1 MKKGMI
7 VGILFIFTGLSF
19 IGYGLFEKISMDRKT
34 EAALKDAVSITKGMV
49 GEKDIPDKKERPK
62 KPDDFAPETGEVVG
76 LLKIPR
82 LEAELPIVEG
92 TDPAELEKG
101 VGHFKGASFPGE
113 EGQIVFSGHRDTVF
127 LRLGELEIGDK
138 FYVNMPYGEYMYEI
152 YDSKIVDEDDRTVI
166 TLQKEK
172 EDLLLTTCYP
182 FTLTG
187 AAPERYILYAK
198 PVDSR

>member
-7 VGILFIFTGLSF
+7 IAVLFIIAGVSF

-34 EAALKDAVSITKGMV
+34 EAALRDAVGMTKDRV
-49 GEKDIPDKKERPK
+49 DAKANPDRKDRPT
-62 KPDDFAPETGEVVG
+62 KPDDFSPETGEVIG
-76 LLKIPR
+76 LLEIPK

-101 VGHFKGASFPGE
+101 VGHYKGASFPGE
-113 EGQIVFSGHRDTVF
+113 DGQIVFSGHRDTVF
-127 LRLGELEIGDK
+127 LRLGELEMGDR
-138 FYVNMPYGEYMYEI
+138 FFVRMPYGDFMYEI

-166 TLQKEK
+166 TLHKEK
-172 EDLLLTTCYP
+172 EDMLLTTCYP

-187 AAPERYILYAK
+187 AAPERYILFAK
-198 PVDSR
+198 PVDTR

>member
-7 VGILFIFTGLSF
+7 IAVLFIVAGISF
-19 IGYGLFEKISMDRKT
+19 IGYGLFEKINMDRKT
-34 EAALKDAVSITKGMV
+34 EAALREAVGMTKV
-49 GEKDIPDKKERPK
+49 NPEKKERPPV
-62 KPDDFAPETGEVVG
+62 PDDFDPQTGEVIG
-76 LLKIPR
+76 LLEIPR

-101 VGHFKGASFPGE
+101 VGHYKGASFPGE

-127 LRLGELEIGDK
+127 LRLGELEVGDR
-138 FYVNMPYGEYMYEI
+138 FFVRMSYGDYMYEI

-198 PVDSR
+198 PMDTR

>member
-1 MKKGMI
+1 MI
-7 VGILFIFTGLSF
+7 VAFLFMIAGVSV
-19 IGYGLFEKISMDRKT
+19 IGYGLFEKWSMDKKT
-34 EAALKDAVSITKGMV
+34 EAALRDAVSITEQTGKAGV
-49 GEKDIPDKKERPK
+49 SDKQEPNKKERPP
-62 KPDDFAPETGEVVG
+62 KPDDFAPEIGEVVG
-76 LLKIPR
+76 LLEIPR
-82 LEAELPIVEG
+82 LDAKLPIVEG

-127 LRLGELEIGDK
+127 LRLGELEVGDR
-138 FYVNMPYGEYMYEI
+138 FYVSMPYGDYMYEI
-152 YDSKIVDEDDRTVI
+152 YDSKIVDEDDRSVI

>member
-7 VGILFIFTGLSF
+7 VALLFIVAGISF

-34 EAALKDAVSITKGMV
+34 EAALREAVGITKGDV
-49 GEKDIPDKKERPK
+49 PSRVNPEEKERPV
-62 KPDDFAPETGEVVG
+62 KPEDFAPGIGEVVG
-76 LLKIPR
+76 VLEIPR
-82 LEAELPIVEG
+82 LEAKLPIVEG
-92 TDPAELEKG
+92 TDPDELEKG

-113 EGQIVFSGHRDTVF
+113 PGQIVFSGHRDTVF
-127 LRLGELEIGDK
+127 LRLGELEIGDRFFVK
-138 FYVNMPYGEYMYEI
+138 MPYGDYMYEI

-198 PVDSR
+198 PVKIR

>member
-7 VGILFIFTGLSF
+7 VAILFIVVGVSF

-34 EAALKDAVSITKGMV
+34 EAALRDAVGMTKEKV
-49 GEKDIPDKKERPK
+49 GAKANPEKKERPT
-62 KPDDFAPETGEVVG
+62 KPNDFAPEIGEVIG
-76 LLKIPR
+76 LLEIPK
-82 LEAELPIVEG
+82 LDAELPIVEG

-101 VGHFKGASFPGE
+101 VGHYRGASFPGE
-113 EGQIVFSGHRDTVF
+113 LGQIVFSGHRDTVF
-127 LRLGELEIGDK
+127 LRLGELEIGDR
-138 FYVNMPYGEYMYEI
+138 FFVSMPYGDYTYEI
-152 YDSKIVDEDDRTVI
+152 YDSKIVDEDDRSVI

>member
-7 VGILFIFTGLSF
+7 IALLFIFAGVSF

-34 EAALKDAVSITKGMV
+34 EAALRDAVGMTKD
-49 GEKDIPDKKERPK
+49 KIDAKASPDKKDRPK
-62 KPDDFAPETGEVVG
+62 KPDDFAPETGEVIG
-76 LLKIPR
+76 LLEIPK

-101 VGHFKGASFPGE
+101 VGHYKGASFPGE
-113 EGQIVFSGHRDTVF
+113 DGQIVFSGHRDTVF
-127 LRLGELEIGDK
+127 LRLGELEMGDR
-138 FYVNMPYGEYMYEI
+138 FFVRMPYGDYMYEI

-166 TLQKEK
+166 TLQKEN

-198 PVDSR
+198 PIDSR

>member
-1 MKKGMI
+1 MI
-7 VGILFIFTGLSF
+7 VAILFIVAGVSF

-34 EAALKDAVSITKGMV
+34 EAALRDAVSITEQA
-49 GEKDIPDKKERPK
+49 EKDRLKDRKNPDKKERPPV
-62 KPDDFAPETGEVVG
+62 PDDFAPETGEVVG
-76 LLKIPR
+76 VLEIPR
-82 LEAELPIVEG
+82 LEAKLPIVEG

-113 EGQIVFSGHRDTVF
+113 KGQIVFSGHRDTVF
-127 LRLGELEIGDK
+127 LRLGELEMGDR
-138 FYVNMPYGEYMYEI
+138 FYVKMPYGDYMYEI

-166 TLQKEK
+166 TLQKDK

-187 AAPERYILYAK
+187 SAPERYILYAK
-198 PVDSR
+198 PVNSR

>member
-7 VGILFIFTGLSF
+7 IAVLFIVAGLSF

-34 EAALKDAVSITKGMV
+34 EAALREAVGITKADP
-49 GEKDIPDKKERPK
+49 EKKERPV
-62 KPDDFAPETGEVVG
+62 KPDDFAPGIGEVVG
-76 LLKIPR
+76 LLEIPK
-82 LEAELPIVEG
+82 LEAKLPIVEG

-101 VGHFKGASFPGE
+101 VGHYSGASFPGE
-113 EGQIVFSGHRDTVF
+113 DGQIVFSGHRDTVF
-127 LRLGELEIGDK
+127 LRLGELEMGDR
-138 FYVNMPYGEYMYEI
+138 FFVRMPYGDYMYEI

-198 PVDSR
+198 PVDTR